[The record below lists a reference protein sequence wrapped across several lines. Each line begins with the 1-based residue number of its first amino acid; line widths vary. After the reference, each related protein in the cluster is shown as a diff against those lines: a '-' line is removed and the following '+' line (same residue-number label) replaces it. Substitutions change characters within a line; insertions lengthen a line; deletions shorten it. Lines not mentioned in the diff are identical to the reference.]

1 LDRARAR
8 ASSDLPKAGV
18 PLKSAAAILLFYP
31 NADAFPCDTSI
42 DKGTHR
48 GAALLQKRID
58 RSEDELA

>member
-1 LDRARAR
+1 
-8 ASSDLPKAGV
+8 V